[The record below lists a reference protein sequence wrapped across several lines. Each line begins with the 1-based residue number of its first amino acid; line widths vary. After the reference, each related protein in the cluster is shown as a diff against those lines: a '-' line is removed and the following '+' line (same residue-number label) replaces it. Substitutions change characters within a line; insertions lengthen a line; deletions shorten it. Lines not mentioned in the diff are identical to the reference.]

1 MGEIMSVSIMWIQ
14 LRCVTCVFLRC
25 FRCSLFRSDFLSY
38 HDEKYKCITHVLRTE
53 ALVTA
58 ETVLWIAAM
67 VAATL
72 LYLRDKPAA
81 VNSCKSLGI
90 IKNIVTCNMLIGLR
104 P

>member
-1 MGEIMSVSIMWIQ
+1 MHIPNVPA
-14 LRCVTCVFLRC
+14 LA
-25 FRCSLFRSDFLSY
+25 
-38 HDEKYKCITHVLRTE
+38 DEKYKCITHVLRTE